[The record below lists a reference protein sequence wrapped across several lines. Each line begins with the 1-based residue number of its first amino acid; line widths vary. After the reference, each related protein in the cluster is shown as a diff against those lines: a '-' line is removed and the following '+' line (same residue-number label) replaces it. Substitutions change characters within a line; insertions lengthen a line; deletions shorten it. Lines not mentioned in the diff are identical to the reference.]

1 MTDRKK
7 DKDPA
12 DLVVVD
18 QILPVRLPILP
29 LFSRPVFPEMLTPV
43 IVTDDRL
50 VRIIRFAQ
58 ENGGYIGLLLTRNE
72 QGDIDPDNLY
82 DVGVV
87 AKILKR
93 VNLPDGSVNIF
104 VNSIKRMEIKKIT
117 SVEPVLYGIVVYP
130 ESANEED
137 DEVKALY
144 RALLSGV
151 KEITAN
157 NALFTEEV
165 RMSLLNV
172 RGMGKL
178 ADFVSSILN
187 VTREEQQ
194 EILEDI
200 SLKSRLARVLKLI
213 MKEKELLLLQ
223 RKIQD
228 QIEEKITTQQ
238 REFFLKEQ
246 LKAIRQELGMEMDEK
261 TSNYNRFKQQLG
273 SLDLSEE
280 AEAKLTAELEKLK
293 ITDNHSPEYGVIRSY
308 LDTALSLPW
317 NSLSDDRIDIEK
329 AAKLLDQ
336 DHFGLDKVKKRIL
349 EFLAVQVLKKTS
361 RGSILCLVG
370 PPGVGKTS
378 LGRSISRAMNRKF
391 FRFSLGG
398 MRDEAE
404 IKGHRR
410 TYVGAIQGKILE
422 ALKICKTRNPVL
434 MLDEIDKLGKSF
446 QGDPSSALLEVL
458 DPEQNARFRDHYLDI
473 PFDLS
478 DVFFIT
484 TANTLDTIPRPLLDR
499 MEVMRLSGY
508 ISEEKAQI
516 ARRYLIPKALEEN
529 GLPRKF
535 VSLNKAALLEVVN
548 GYAREAG
555 VRHLEKLIHKIMR
568 GVAYDHL
575 TGEQKKALSVGSD
588 EIKKYLGEPYFRE
601 DRARKLDS
609 PGLALGLAWT
619 SMGGDVLTVECLSI
633 PGKSGLKL
641 TGKLGSVMSE
651 SAGIAFSYIRRAAC
665 DTGCSSDFFSENSL
679 HLHVPAGATPKDGPS
694 AGITMA
700 SAMLSLALG
709 RKIRGRLA
717 MTGELSLSGD
727 VLPIGG
733 LKEKVIAAKRSGVKE
748 VIFPLSNLSDL
759 EEIPEYVKK
768 GIVFY
773 SVSRME
779 EVRKIIFTKGKVEFT
794 RMKKY

>member
-1 MTDRKK
+1 ME
-7 DKDPA
+7 
-12 DLVVVD
+12 LE
-18 QILPVRLPILP
+18 
-29 LFSRPVFPEMLTPV
+29 F
-43 IVTDDRL
+43 
-50 VRIIRFAQ
+50 
-58 ENGGYIGLLLTRNE
+58 
-72 QGDIDPDNLY
+72 
-82 DVGVV
+82 V

-104 VNSIKRMEIKKIT
+104 VNSIKRMELRKIT
-117 SVEPVLYGIVVYP
+117 SVEPVLSGIVVYP
-130 ESANEED
+130 DSDDEND
-137 DEVKALY
+137 DEVKALH
-144 RALLSGV
+144 RALLSGI

-157 NALFTEEV
+157 NPLFTEEV
-165 RMSLLNV
+165 RMSLVNV
-172 RGMGKL
+172 QGSGKL

-200 SLKSRLARVLKLI
+200 PLKSRLSRVLKLI

-228 QIEEKITTQQ
+228 QIEEKITAQQ

-261 TSNYNRFKQQLG
+261 IGDYNRFRERLEA
-273 SLDLSEE
+273 LELSEE
-280 AEAKLTAELEKLK
+280 AGEKLSAELEKLK
-293 ITDNHSPEYGVIRSY
+293 ITDNHSPEYGVIRTY

-317 NSLSDDRIDIEK
+317 NTLSDDRIDIEK
-329 AAKLLDQ
+329 AARLLDR

-349 EFLAVQVLKKTS
+349 EFLAVQVLKKSS

-378 LGRSISRAMNRKF
+378 LGRSIAGAMNREF

-410 TYVGAIQGKILE
+410 TYVGAMQGKILE

-434 MLDEIDKLGKSF
+434 MLDEIDKLGKSY

-458 DPEQNARFRDHYLDI
+458 DPEQNASFRDHYLDI

-516 ARRYLIPKALEEN
+516 AKRYLIPRAIEEN
-529 GLPRKF
+529 GLPPKF
-535 VSLNKAALLEVVN
+535 VTLKKSSLLEVVN

-575 TGEQKKALSVGSD
+575 TGKQKKPLDVGSE
-588 EIKKYLGEPYFRE
+588 EIRGYLGEPYFRE
-601 DRARKLDS
+601 DRARKLDR

-619 SMGGDVLTVECLSI
+619 SMGGDVLTIECLAI

-641 TGKLGSVMSE
+641 TGQLGSVMSE
-651 SAGIAFSYIRRAAC
+651 SAGIAFSYVRRAAC
-665 DTGCSSDFFSENSL
+665 DSGCPGDYFKENSL

-709 RKIRGRLA
+709 KRLRSRLA

-748 VIFPLSNLSDL
+748 VVFPLSNLSDL
-759 EEIPEYVKK
+759 EEIPGYVKK
-768 GIVFY
+768 GIAFFFIRFLQWKMCGG
-773 SVSRME
+773 SSFPGGWWHLR
-779 EVRKIIFTKGKVEFT
+779 G
-794 RMKKY
+794 